1 MDIKLPD
8 KTNGQEAYVLRNAR
22 QVTLIGANGSGKSR
36 FCNWLVNECGNKAY
50 RISALKAMFP
60 QTEPSQLKDSI
71 DDMFAQVNKSNT
83 LAQSGA
89 KTEFEKLTYIMLV
102 DEFRE
107 LMNYKAHLLMHEEAK
122 FPKTRLDKT
131 VKMWQEIFP
140 QNKILRA
147 NGKLMFT
154 TEGHQDTYSALRLSD
169 GERTVL
175 YYIGA
180 VLYAMPE
187 AVIFVDDPETFIH
200 PSIMQA
206 LWNVIEEMRPD
217 CTFIYNTHDV
227 DFASSRIDNKC
238 VWVKSYEPAHAT
250 WDYEVFE
257 PGSPL
262 SDNLYYDI
270 LGTRKP
276 VLFIEGDATHSIDN
290 RLYPLIFPDYTVKPL
305 GSCEKV
311 IESVRSFNDL
321 RSFHHLDSWGI
332 VDRDRRG
339 MQEVQYLRDKKILVP
354 NVAEIENILMLPDV
368 ITAVAHARHRNERNV
383 LNKVKSAVI
392 EMFRRD
398 LHKQALMH
406 VRHKV
411 KHDVEVRIDMRF
423 RNINALEEHMVD
435 LVNEI
440 NPRGTYNELCRQFRT
455 YADTADYLQVLRVYN
470 EKTMLIAS
478 NVAHLCDLTNKDEYI
493 TTVLNILKSRRD
505 EAQTIRHAIKRCFGI
520 DENNPLISLQQPATD
535 QQQLRK

>member
-8 KTNGQEAYVLRNAR
+8 KTSGQEAYVLRNAR

-36 FCNWLVNECGNKAY
+36 FCDWLVDKCGDKAY
-50 RISALKAMFP
+50 RISALKALFP
-60 QTEPSQLKDSI
+60 QTEPSHLKGSI
-71 DDMFAQVNKSNT
+71 DYLFEQVNKSNS
-83 LAQSGA
+83 LAQSDA
-89 KTEFEKLTYIMLV
+89 KTEFDKLTYIMLA

-107 LMNYKAHLLMHEEAK
+107 LMNYKAHLLMGDDVA
-122 FPKTRLDKT
+122 FPKTLLDKT

-154 TEGHQDTYSALRLSD
+154 TEGHKDTYSALRLSD

-206 LWNVIEEMRPD
+206 LWNVIEVMRPD

-238 VWVKSYEPAHAT
+238 VWVKSYEPAQAT

-257 PGSPL
+257 PGSQL
-262 SDNLYYDI
+262 SDNLYFDI

-339 MQEVQYLRDKKILVP
+339 AQEVQYLRDKKILVP
-354 NVAEIENILMLPDV
+354 NVAEIENILMLSDV
-368 ITAVAHARHRNERNV
+368 IAAVAHARRRKENAV
-383 LNKVKSAVI
+383 LTKVKAAVI
-392 EMFRRD
+392 DMFRRD

-455 YADTADYLQVLRVYN
+455 YADSGDYLQVLRVYN
-470 EKTMLIAS
+470 EKTMLVTS
-478 NVAHLCDLTNKDEYI
+478 NVAHLCGLASKDEYI
-493 TTVLNILKSRRD
+493 KTVLNILKSERE
-505 EAQTIRHAIKRCFGI
+505 EAQTIRRAIKRCFGI
-520 DENNPLISLQQPATD
+520 DEDSPFIAQPPK
-535 QQQLRK
+535 Q